1 MVRFAAVVAEFGDSG
16 IRGTGSRVPTSHR
29 KTPARHRSR
38 SAAPAFGGWP
48 RPDRAAAELTRRR
61 FLGAL
66 AAATVAGVGAARLVV
81 DPQPRTFAQTPSA
94 NVVTSGP
101 TAPAAL
107 LAPPPPD
114 ARIPLPGGGALMKIP
129 GQGDLLALTV
139 DDGVNSEVVRAYTQF
154 AKDTGIRLTFF
165 VNGIYKSWTENLDLL
180 RPLVDSGQIQLG
192 NHTWSHPDMTTLPKD
207 QIAQQLTRNDQF
219 LKKTYGIGAKPYW
232 RPPYAKH
239 NATVDAVAADL
250 GYTVPVL
257 WSGSLSDSTLITED
271 YIVKMADQ
279 YFTPQSIVIGHLNHL
294 PVTHV
299 YPQLVDIIRD
309 RDLRTVTLNDVFVK
323 TP

>member
-1 MVRFAAVVAEFGDSG
+1 M
-16 IRGTGSRVPTSHR
+16 PTSHR
-29 KTPARHRSR
+29 KRPAGTRGGLATSPF
-38 SAAPAFGGWP
+38 AGAF
-48 RPDRAAAELTRRR
+48 DRVAGLELNRRR

-81 DPQPRTFAQTPSA
+81 DPQPRTFAQTSAA
-94 NVVTSGP
+94 NVAISGP
-101 TAPAAL
+101 TAPSAL
-107 LAPPPPD
+107 LPPPPLS
-114 ARIPLPGGGALMKIP
+114 ARIPLPGGGALTKIP

-139 DDGVNSEVVRAYTQF
+139 DDGVNSEVVRAYTRF

-165 VNGIYKSWTENLDLL
+165 VNGIYKSWTENMDML

-192 NHTWSHPDMTTLPKD
+192 NHTWSHPDLTTLPKD
-207 QIAQQLTRNDQF
+207 QIAQQFTHNDEF

-239 NATVDAVAADL
+239 NADVDEVAADL
-250 GYTVPVL
+250 GYTVPTL

-271 YIVKMADQ
+271 YIVKMADE

-299 YPQLVDIIRD
+299 YPQLVEIIRD
-309 RDLRTVTLNDVFVK
+309 RNLRTVTLNDIFLK

>member
-1 MVRFAAVVAEFGDSG
+1 VSD
-16 IRGTGSRVPTSHR
+16 
-29 KTPARHRSR
+29 
-38 SAAPAFGGWP
+38 
-48 RPDRAAAELTRRR
+48 LNRRR

-81 DPQPRTFAQTPSA
+81 DPQPRTFPQARAAAVSA
-94 NVVTSGP
+94 PGAATA
-101 TAPAAL
+101 APAARVL
-107 LAPPPPD
+107 PPPPS
-114 ARIPLPGGGALMKIP
+114 ASRIRLPGGGALMKLP

-139 DDGVNSEVVRAYTQF
+139 DDGVSSEVVRAYTQF
-154 AKDTGIRLTFF
+154 AKDTGVRLTFF
-165 VNGIYKSWTENLDLL
+165 VNGTYDSWTENLALL

-192 NHTWSHPDMTTLPKD
+192 NHTWSHPDLTTQTKS
-207 QIAQQLTRNDQF
+207 QIAQQLTRNDEF
-219 LKKTYGIGAKPYW
+219 LKKTYGIGVKPYW

-239 NATVDAVAADL
+239 NAVVDAVAADL

-257 WSGSLSDSTLITED
+257 WSGSLSDSTLITEE
-271 YIVKMADQ
+271 YIVKMANQ

-299 YPQLVDIIRD
+299 YPQLVEIIRA
-309 RDLRTVTLNDVFVK
+309 RNLRTVTLNDVFVR